1 MSTTK
6 ISIENQ
12 GRDGHAVI
20 RKGITLARC
29 AKGTDAKALAKTF
42 RAAAK
47 AHGEGTITE
56 ADAVRVALP
65 TLAGCVS

>member
-1 MSTTK
+1 MSTK

-12 GRDGHAVI
+12 GRDGHAVM
-20 RKGITLARC
+20 RTGATLARC
-29 AKGTDAKALAKTF
+29 AKGTDAKALATAF

-47 AHGEGTITE
+47 AHGEGTVAE

-65 TLAGCVS
+65 TLAECVS

>member
-1 MSTTK
+1 MSTK

-12 GRDGHAVI
+12 GRDGHAVM
-20 RKGITLARC
+20 RTGATLARC
-29 AKGTDAKALAKTF
+29 AKGTDAKALAAAF

-47 AHGEGTITE
+47 VHGEGTVAE

-65 TLAGCVS
+65 TLAECVP